1 VLKKLLALR
10 LQLNLI
16 HKNVAINAC
25 LRSRSWQL
33 AVHHLGSISL
43 QSMQPNEVTY
53 NTIISTCLEWK
64 LAFYLLR
71 HLQNA
76 LISPSTTT
84 YNAMTSAVSW
94 QLSCKL
100 LSEMKFRMLRH
111 DVQTGSPGS
120 AGSGSPGSWDC
131 ELGRV
136 YQMRRCNLKPDVVN
150 YGMLLGRCDAQTWRT
165 GNSIL
170 CHMSEWLV
178 RPNEIIFGSFVNMI
192 GTTMDWRAS
201 VVNLDR
207 MALLCLARDELSF
220 HAGAR
225 ACQLASRWVHAI
237 GILSQDKDA
246 VDTNKGYC
254 NLIEAHRSN
263 GNWKACLSSFQSAI
277 WASLEVDLHL
287 LSVSTSACEKATQWL
302 GASQLL
308 EVCHALSAA
317 NVQSDG
323 VIHNAVLS
331 AARSSWRMAL
341 AAATA
346 AEQLQLS
353 VDAAADCISFNSAI
367 SVCADSQEWQV
378 AMQHFQ
384 SMTDVRLDQD
394 AFSFNSLTKSLE
406 KTGKWEL
413 ALILLVIMTNEK
425 RLVPDEYSYNA
436 AINAC
441 KFAVRL
447 AAQFTG
453 PKRCVH
459 AARNRTG
466 GMRKHLLT
474 DFD

>member
-1 VLKKLLALR
+1 MQQGTEPNPSWDAATVASWRCRSRRASSRLSRLSCLSCFSSPSSTELTGRDATIAKDPKQTTVSLTKLIPKGAVFVAEVLKKLLALR

-100 LSEMKFRMLRH
+100 LSEMKFRMIRH

-207 MALLCLARDELSF
+207 MALLCLARDELSP
-220 HAGAR
+220 
-225 ACQLASRWVHAI
+225 ASMLVQ
-237 GILSQDKDA
+237 GL
-246 VDTNKGYC
+246 V
-254 NLIEAHRSN
+254 
-263 GNWKACLSSFQSAI
+263 
-277 WASLEVDLHL
+277 SLQ
-287 LSVSTSACEKATQWL
+287 A
-302 GASQLL
+302 
-308 EVCHALSAA
+308 
-317 NVQSDG
+317 DG
-323 VIHNAVLS
+323 C
-331 AARSSWRMAL
+331 
-341 AAATA
+341 T
-346 AEQLQLS
+346 
-353 VDAAADCISFNSAI
+353 
-367 SVCADSQEWQV
+367 
-378 AMQHFQ
+378 
-384 SMTDVRLDQD
+384 
-394 AFSFNSLTKSLE
+394 
-406 KTGKWEL
+406 
-413 ALILLVIMTNEK
+413 
-425 RLVPDEYSYNA
+425 
-436 AINAC
+436 
-441 KFAVRL
+441 RL
-447 AAQFTG
+447 AF
-453 PKRCVH
+453 
-459 AARNRTG
+459 
-466 GMRKHLLT
+466 
-474 DFD
+474 

>member
-1 VLKKLLALR
+1 MFLFFLDKSGLIPDSFGKF
-10 LQLNLI
+10 QLE
-16 HKNVAINAC
+16 KA
-25 LRSRSWQL
+25 
-33 AVHHLGSISL
+33 
-43 QSMQPNEVTY
+43 
-53 NTIISTCLEWK
+53 
-64 LAFYLLR
+64 
-71 HLQNA
+71 
-76 LISPSTTT
+76 
-84 YNAMTSAVSW
+84 
-94 QLSCKL
+94 
-100 LSEMKFRMLRH
+100 
-111 DVQTGSPGS
+111 PGS
-120 AGSGSPGSWDC
+120 SSCYTFFFKSATDFKG
-131 ELGRV
+131 
-136 YQMRRCNLKPDVVN
+136 
-150 YGMLLGRCDAQTWRT
+150 
-165 GNSIL
+165 
-170 CHMSEWLV
+170 
-178 RPNEIIFGSFVNMI
+178 
-192 GTTMDWRAS
+192 
-201 VVNLDR
+201 
-207 MALLCLARDELSF
+207 F

-246 VDTNKGYC
+246 VDTSKGYC

-353 VDAAADCISFNSAI
+353 VDVFGLSSIIASELCWERSMSFLQRSKETSRISDVCCNSFISACETGSLGRLGHLHGWQLAISVLYSLPSLQAAADCISFNSAI

-406 KTGKWEL
+406 KTGNWEL